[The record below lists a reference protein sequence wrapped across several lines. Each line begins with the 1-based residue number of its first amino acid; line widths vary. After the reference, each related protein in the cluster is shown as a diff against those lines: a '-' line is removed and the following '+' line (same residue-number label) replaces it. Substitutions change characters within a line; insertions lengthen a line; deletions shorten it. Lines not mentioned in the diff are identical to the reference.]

1 MVLTFILLI
10 DDIVRA
16 GNFVLR
22 NEHMIRDYINDNKYY
37 FKKNYDNF
45 DYNGLDK
52 HASWKVRL

>member
-45 DYNGLDK
+45 NYNGFSK
-52 HASWKVRL
+52 NTSRRV